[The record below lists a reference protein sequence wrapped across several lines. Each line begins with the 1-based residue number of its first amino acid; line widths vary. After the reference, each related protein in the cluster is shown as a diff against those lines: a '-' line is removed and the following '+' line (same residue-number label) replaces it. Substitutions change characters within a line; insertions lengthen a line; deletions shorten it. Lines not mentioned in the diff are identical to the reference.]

1 MTIVV
6 VPLAA
11 CRRGGARRPGANA
24 ALRYWQGFANLP
36 KLPKDEESKLNAECL
51 TMPLDA
57 HVHQLV
63 TEATYALQMMHYGA
77 ALPRCAWGIVEEEG
91 IEARLPHAQAARVLS
106 ALACLCPDAV
116 RGGTQG

>member
-1 MTIVV
+1 MLRTVSV
-6 VPLAA
+6 DDHRRVPARHAA
-11 CRRGGARRPGANA
+11 AEEPADLGANA

-63 TEATYALQMMHYGA
+63 TEATYALQMMH
-77 ALPRCAWGIVEEEG
+77 
-91 IEARLPHAQAARVLS
+91 
-106 ALACLCPDAV
+106 
-116 RGGTQG
+116 